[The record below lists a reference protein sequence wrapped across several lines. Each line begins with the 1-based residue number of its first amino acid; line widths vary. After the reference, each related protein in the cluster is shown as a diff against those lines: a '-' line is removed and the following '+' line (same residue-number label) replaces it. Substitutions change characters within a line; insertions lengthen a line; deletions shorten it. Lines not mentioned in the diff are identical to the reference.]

1 VAIIGFI
8 FVAAYNA
15 WYHYSYKWFIKIRP
29 LNQAQLLFDLVFVTG
44 LVHFSGGAVSWF
56 WVMYMVL
63 TLEAALIMDK
73 KWETYAIAIA
83 CSLAFGGL
91 LTFEFYQ
98 VIPPIPMPFENN
110 ALQHNFS
117 YEMIKWAWVSITGF
131 CIAFVGAYMM
141 ETVRQREALLKE
153 MVVRDGLTTLYNRR
167 YFFYRFNS
175 EIERAKRYGRT
186 LSLLILDVDDFK
198 KFNDQHG
205 HLVGD
210 ELLRSLAETIGKNIR
225 RSEKDNSYELDI
237 PCRYGGEEFAII
249 LPEAAS
255 KGGQATAQQIRAS
268 IEAQGAFAAAD
279 RLRETVATTSME
291 GLSIT
296 VSIGVASYPEHGSEI
311 EGLIKA
317 ADDALYIAKRSGKNR
332 VAVADNEHESP

>member
-1 VAIIGFI
+1 
-8 FVAAYNA
+8 
-15 WYHYSYKWFIKIRP
+15 
-29 LNQAQLLFDLVFVTG
+29 
-44 LVHFSGGAVSWF
+44 
-56 WVMYMVL
+56 
-63 TLEAALIMDK
+63 
-73 KWETYAIAIA
+73 
-83 CSLAFGGL
+83 
-91 LTFEFYQ
+91 
-98 VIPPIPMPFENN
+98 
-110 ALQHNFS
+110 
-117 YEMIKWAWVSITGF
+117 
-131 CIAFVGAYMM
+131 MM

-175 EIERAKRYGRT
+175 EIERARRYGRT

-198 KFNDQHG
+198 KFNDEHG

-268 IEAQGAFAAAD
+268 IEAQGAWPI
-279 RLRETVATTSME
+279 
-291 GLSIT
+291 GLGKWWRQP
-296 VSIGVASYPEHGSEI
+296 VWKGSV
-311 EGLIKA
+311 LP
-317 ADDALYIAKRSGKNR
+317 L
-332 VAVADNEHESP
+332 V